1 MILVETILGN
11 LDEERWR
18 TQLDGVALDYLDLD
32 QWQAQKNRFRQPTA
46 QGVELA
52 LSLERHTYL
61 RNGDVLVWDAARKF
75 AVVARVALQDV
86 LVIDLSDLTS
96 QPSAVLAQTCFELG
110 HALGNQH
117 WPSVVKGMKV
127 YVPLTVDRKVM
138 ASVMKTHAFSGISY
152 AFMAGT
158 EVIPYL
164 APHESRRLFGGA
176 NSTPHSHLSGYA
188 QP

>member
-1 MILVETILGN
+1 MILVESILGN
-11 LDEERWR
+11 VADARW
-18 TQLDGVALDYLDLD
+18 QQPLQGASFDYLEVD
-32 QWQAQKNRFRQPTA
+32 QWQAQKNRFRQATA
-46 QGVELA
+46 DGVELA
-52 LSLERHTYL
+52 LSLERNTYL
-61 RNGDVLVWDAARKF
+61 RDGDLLVWDDEKQH

-86 LVIDLSDLTS
+86 LVIDLAGAAS
-96 QPSAVLAQTCFELG
+96 QAAEMLAQTCFELG

-152 AFMAGT
+152 GFLPGT

-176 NSTPHSHLSGYA
+176 NSTPHTHLADYVPS
-188 QP
+188 